1 MRTTSGSCCMAVM
14 AELSVSLALVGG
26 DPRLA
31 RAVAAAVEGAGSH
44 ALLPP
49 SAADRAAVLLVADD
63 ASGAGL
69 DRLRAEVLRRPER
82 PTLLVAGE
90 SGVDAQ
96 AAMAAGAR
104 GVLEQPV
111 TASDLR
117 EALARAAAFIRTD
130 GGAVRGGPVVVLLGA
145 AGGAGTTTCAV
156 ALAAGLPGAVL
167 LDLDLA
173 AGDAA
178 AVAGARVAEP
188 DALLTL
194 ATTPAG
200 AAGGIATRLATG
212 GCCPVLPAPALPE
225 QADLVDEVGIA
236 RVLDARGAAGATI
249 IVDAGQRIGV
259 ETVPALERADVV
271 LIVAAPGAPG
281 ATGAARQA
289 GLLSRLGLSS
299 PGGVVR
305 CRAGRGPTAGSPPFA
320 VVHERRQVADAR
332 ERGVAPPPAPFAPL
346 VNAVEEALT

>member
-1 MRTTSGSCCMAVM
+1 MRTTSGSCCTAVM

-44 ALLPP
+44 TLLPP

-63 ASGAGL
+63 VSGAGL

-117 EALARAAAFIRTD
+117 EALARAAAFIRPD
-130 GGAVRGGPVVVLLGA
+130 GGAAHDGPVVVLLGA
-145 AGGAGTTTCAV
+145 AGGVGTTTCAV

-178 AVAGARVAEP
+178 AVAGALVAEP

-194 ATTPAG
+194 ATAPAG
-200 AAGGIATRLATG
+200 AAGGIATRLASG
-212 GCCPVLPAPALPE
+212 GCCPVLPAPRAARAGRPPGRGGHRPRARRHGRGGSDHRRGRRAADRCRDRARARARRRRAHRGGAGRSGRGRRRPPGGAPLP
-225 QADLVDEVGIA
+225 AWPVLA
-236 RVLDARGAAGATI
+236 RRRGPLPCRA
-249 IVDAGQRIGV
+249 
-259 ETVPALERADVV
+259 RADVRFSA
-271 LIVAAPGAPG
+271 LRGRPRAA
-281 ATGAARQA
+281 A
-289 GLLSRLGLSS
+289 G
-299 PGGVVR
+299 
-305 CRAGRGPTAGSPPFA
+305 GRRP
-320 VVHERRQVADAR
+320 
-332 ERGVAPPPAPFAPL
+332 
-346 VNAVEEALT
+346 